1 MPFNDLAQSSSA
13 KRGFADLFADS
24 KAALDNIQA
33 GLGGMLPSMPGMPV
47 AKFGDLSIGIDMHPT
62 VTPPS
67 PVMPVPHVGKI
78 YDLMADIM
86 AGIAAA
92 IPPATSGIAGV
103 ACNVLKGMAPSV
115 KVHNQWIA
123 QAGISILHLPAF
135 VLHPAPLV
143 SGMSESEMW
152 MGSSTVLA
160 DGAPC
165 STLTHPSLSCNLVGI
180 PTIPRKGKPK
190 KVSKA
195 LMAPT
200 SMLSTITSVGKPVLV
215 GGPPTIDL
223 FALTMKLGL
232 KGIGKIWKKIGDK
245 FQDLINNLRKKGK
258 NKLADILQPIKC
270 KTFGEPVDAATGR
283 VYHTNVDF
291 ELPGPI
297 PIKWER
303 TYYSDA
309 AVDGPLGYN
318 WHHSY
323 NMGVKQI
330 NDKAFVIRH
339 ADGRESYLP
348 ILLAGEKWIDRK
360 EQLKWELDSQGYQL
374 TDSRGYQYRFNG
386 SENKSGYRMVSS
398 ISTRDGFS
406 VILKYA
412 SAGRLVEIISSR
424 GEHIKVDTDEAGR
437 VTCVSIKQDNEEVK
451 LVRYRY
457 DEQGNMI
464 ETIDALNVSKYFFYK
479 ENHLLI
485 RLVNQGGMSFHWEYE
500 GNGENARCIHT
511 WGDGGVMEYYIHYG
525 KGTTHIRN
533 GENAVTEYFYGSD
546 KLIYKIIDANG
557 GITRYRYNAS
567 EELEVIVNPEGYTR
581 KTIYN
586 DFGFPIRITDENGED
601 TWLQYDDNY
610 NLTSL
615 RTPEGRQLT
624 WKYDEQDRLASR
636 TTMNGQTIRYSYK
649 DGLLHTITDGQ
660 GRVYT
665 LLFNSHYELESLVF
679 PNGLS
684 RHWFYDNRGRL
695 IEATDIKGNITRYAY
710 DRADNLIRL
719 EEPDGN
725 IHHFEYDAMGNMIH
739 AKDNIREVKFTYGA
753 LGILKSREQER
764 HRITFGYNSELQ
776 LRRIGNEAGE
786 NYFFEL
792 DGLGQVITEIGF
804 DGLRREYER
813 DGSGRVIRVN
823 RPGGKWT
830 EYLYDGLDNIL
841 KEEQYDGETALY
853 AYDKDGL
860 LIKAENSE
868 NKLRFTR
875 DKKTGWIIEEKQ
887 GEYTVN
893 RTYDNEGNC
902 TRITSN
908 LGADIRHTYD
918 HEGNLQTIQAGEN
931 WQASWVRD
939 NTGLEIQRTFSSN
952 VTVRTERDRFGREV
966 HKSVRT
972 GNIERGAYR
981 YEWGIAGRL
990 LAKENELTGTLMRYD
1005 YDRFD
1010 FLIRQEMTKGS
1021 ETDVIYRVPD
1031 FVGNL
1036 FETPD
1041 RKDRK
1046 YGAGGRLLE
1055 DPSCFYHYDDEGNL
1069 IFREYKELQDN
1080 SVAHNHKRMEK
1091 ERGIRCM
1098 ATGMGWIYE
1107 WASNGMLRGVVR
1119 PDGRTVDFC
1128 YDALGRRTTKRYFG
1142 KITRWVWDGNVPL
1155 HEWSYKAIGLQS
1167 NEENISP
1174 KEPTEDITT
1183 WIFEEETLIPTAKI
1197 QGEKSCSIV
1206 SDYLGTPIQM
1216 YDEQGNKVWDC
1227 TLDIYGKVINFT
1239 GKSPYD
1245 CPFRFQGQYEDA
1257 ETGLYYNRFRYYS
1270 TEIGC
1275 YLTHDPIGLA
1285 GGILIYG
1292 YVSNPNSYIDP
1303 SGESS
1308 YRLGKNLEKNGM
1320 NHGGKVTF
1328 GPNGNRSTEWQ
1339 AHHIIPEQVWKE
1351 NNKFFKEI
1359 GLRGRD
1365 SASNGVFLP
1374 NSKEVASKNN
1384 LQYFHYGSHPEYN
1397 KRVKKDI
1404 EEIQELY
1411 KIESG
1416 NLKPNIAKTNAIN
1429 RIRNLQNDY
1438 RQKMSAYYTGE
1449 PASINDFH

>member
-1 MPFNDLAQSSSA
+1 
-13 KRGFADLFADS
+13 
-24 KAALDNIQA
+24 
-33 GLGGMLPSMPGMPV
+33 
-47 AKFGDLSIGIDMHPT
+47 
-62 VTPPS
+62 
-67 PVMPVPHVGKI
+67 
-78 YDLMADIM
+78 
-86 AGIAAA
+86 
-92 IPPATSGIAGV
+92 
-103 ACNVLKGMAPSV
+103 
-115 KVHNQWIA
+115 
-123 QAGISILHLPAF
+123 
-135 VLHPAPLV
+135 
-143 SGMSESEMW
+143 
-152 MGSSTVLA
+152 
-160 DGAPC
+160 
-165 STLTHPSLSCNLVGI
+165 
-180 PTIPRKGKPK
+180 
-190 KVSKA
+190 
-195 LMAPT
+195 
-200 SMLSTITSVGKPVLV
+200 
-215 GGPPTIDL
+215 
-223 FALTMKLGL
+223 
-232 KGIGKIWKKIGDK
+232 
-245 FQDLINNLRKKGK
+245 
-258 NKLADILQPIKC
+258 
-270 KTFGEPVDAATGR
+270 
-283 VYHTNVDF
+283 
-291 ELPGPI
+291 
-297 PIKWER
+297 
-303 TYYSDA
+303 
-309 AVDGPLGYN
+309 
-318 WHHSY
+318 
-323 NMGVKQI
+323 
-330 NDKAFVIRH
+330 
-339 ADGRESYLP
+339 
-348 ILLAGEKWIDRK
+348 
-360 EQLKWELDSQGYQL
+360 
-374 TDSRGYQYRFNG
+374 
-386 SENKSGYRMVSS
+386 
-398 ISTRDGFS
+398 
-406 VILKYA
+406 
-412 SAGRLVEIISSR
+412 
-424 GEHIKVDTDEAGR
+424 
-437 VTCVSIKQDNEEVK
+437 
-451 LVRYRY
+451 
-457 DEQGNMI
+457 
-464 ETIDALNVSKYFFYK
+464 
-479 ENHLLI
+479 
-485 RLVNQGGMSFHWEYE
+485 MSFHWEYE

-525 KGTTHIRN
+525 KGTTRIRN

-586 DFGFPIRITDENGED
+586 DFGFPIRITNENGED

-624 WKYDEQDRLASR
+624 WKYDEQNRLASR

-649 DGLLHTITDGQ
+649 DGLLHTITDEQ

-684 RHWFYDNRGRL
+684 RHWVYDNRGRL

-710 DRADNLIRL
+710 DRADNLVRL

-725 IHHFEYDAMGNMIH
+725 VHHFEYDAMGNMIH

-813 DGSGRVIRVN
+813 DGSGRVTRMN

-875 DKKTGWIIEEKQ
+875 DKKTGLVIEEKQ

-908 LGADIRHTYD
+908 LGANIRHTYD
-918 HEGNLQTIQAGEN
+918 HEGNLQTMQAGEN

-939 NTGLEIQRTFSSN
+939 NTGLEVQRTYSGN
-952 VTVRTERDRFGREV
+952 VTARTERDRFGREV

-981 YEWGIAGRL
+981 YEWGIVGRL

-1041 RKDRK
+1041 RKDRR

-1080 SVAHNHKRMEK
+1080 SVAHDHKRMEK

-1107 WASNGMLRGVVR
+1107 WASNGMLRRVVR

-1142 KITRWVWDGNVPL
+1142 KITRWVWDGNVPV
-1155 HEWSYKAIGLQS
+1155 HEWCYKAIGLQS
-1167 NEENISP
+1167 DEEKNTPP

-1183 WIFEEETLIPTAKI
+1183 WVFEAGTFVPVAKI
-1197 QGEKSCSIV
+1197 LGGKQYSIV
-1206 SDYLGTPIQM
+1206 SNYLGTPVQM
-1216 YDEQGNKVWDC
+1216 YDEQGNKTWDC
-1227 TLDIYGKVINFT
+1227 TLDIYGKVLAVDKGTEF
-1239 GKSPYD
+1239 D
-1245 CPFRFQGQYEDA
+1245 CPFRFQGQYADE
-1257 ETGLYYNRFRYYS
+1257 ETGLYYNRFRYYNS
-1270 TEIGC
+1270 HTGS
-1275 YLTHDPIGLA
+1275 YLNQDPIGLI
-1285 GGILIYG
+1285 GNNPTLYS
-1292 YVSNPNSYIDP
+1292 YVSDTNSWIDIWGLLNEFGIAGYGSSVHVKDGFSAHELLQNAWLRNNNIISGRLSGIATANPAIALQESMHKRISKLQANYGLYNPNV
-1303 SGESS
+1303 
-1308 YRLGKNLEKNGM
+1308 LKNQTALQNI
-1320 NHGGKVTF
+1320 
-1328 GPNGNRSTEWQ
+1328 NRNTALTRRGIYEDLVSRGWEPANAKAFATKKS
-1339 AHHIIPEQVWKE
+1339 KE
-1351 NNKFFKEI
+1351 
-1359 GLRGRD
+1359 LRNE
-1365 SASNGVFLP
+1365 AINFANSNGLI
-1374 NSKEVASKNN
+1374 
-1384 LQYFHYGSHPEYN
+1384 
-1397 KRVKKDI
+1397 KKC
-1404 EEIQELY
+1404 
-1411 KIESG
+1411 
-1416 NLKPNIAKTNAIN
+1416 
-1429 RIRNLQNDY
+1429 
-1438 RQKMSAYYTGE
+1438 
-1449 PASINDFH
+1449 H